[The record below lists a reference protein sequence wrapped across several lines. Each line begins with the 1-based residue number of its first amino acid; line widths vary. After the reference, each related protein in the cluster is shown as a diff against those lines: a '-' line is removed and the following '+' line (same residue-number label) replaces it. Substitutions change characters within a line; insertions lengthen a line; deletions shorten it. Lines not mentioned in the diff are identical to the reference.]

1 VRATGSYMETVK
13 GEFGEFIQ
21 LYNGI
26 PIGVS
31 DFQLD
36 THVLT
41 AGYETAITGGT
52 CSVIWALAFGEGAM
66 SGITGPGGLTVERIG
81 SLETKDATRT
91 RIKWYCAVAD
101 FSKVKRGALIGV
113 QD

>member
-1 VRATGSYMETVK
+1 METVR
-13 GEFGEFIQ
+13 GEFGAFTQ

-31 DFQLD
+31 DWVKD

-41 AGYETAITGGT
+41 GGYETAVTGGA
-52 CSVIWALAFGEGAM
+52 CSAIYAVQFGEGAVA
-66 SGITGPGGLTVERIG
+66 GATNGGLQVEPVG
-81 SLETKDATRT
+81 AMEGKDASRT
-91 RIKWYCAVAD
+91 RIKWYVTLVD
-101 FSKVKRGALIGV
+101 FCKQRRGALIGV